1 MSNKQQKREIREQ
14 KKAAAQAAAS
24 RKAGMM
30 KMIYM
35 GLGVIVASAILISVL
50 RGFMQPTASVDEV
63 VASDHV
69 KGNPDAPLTIVEYSD
84 FQCPA
89 CGTQYKSIK
98 EVWAP
103 IKSSVRFVYRHF
115 PLTNIHPHAL
125 TAAYYSEA
133 AALQGKFWEMHDL
146 MFENQNRW
154 SGVKEIEPVFDGYVK
169 QLGLDAE
176 KFAADLKSD
185 AVKEKVASDIQ
196 SAKKAQAAS
205 TPSMYLNGKL
215 MTGVREAD
223 ALKAAIREAKS
234 GS

>member
-1 MSNKQQKREIREQ
+1 MSKKQHQREVREQ
-14 KKAAAQAAAS
+14 KQAAAE

-30 KMIYM
+30 KIVYM
-35 GLGVIVASAILISVL
+35 GLAAIIIAAVLISVL
-50 RGFMQPTASVDEV
+50 RGVVQPTASVDEV
-63 VASDHV
+63 VVTDHV
-69 KGNPDAPLTIVEYSD
+69 KGNPDAPITIVEYSD

-89 CGTQYKSIK
+89 CEVQYKSIK

-133 AALQGKFWEMHDL
+133 AAMQGKFWEMHDML
-146 MFENQNRW
+146 FDNQNRW
-154 SGVKEIEPVFDGYVK
+154 TGVKDIKPVFDGYVK
-169 QLGLDAE
+169 QLGLDTE
-176 KFAADLKSD
+176 KFAVDLKSD
-185 AVKEKVASDIQ
+185 AVKSKVAADMQ
-196 SAKKAQAAS
+196 SAKKAQASS
-205 TPSMYLNGKL
+205 TPSMYLNGEL

-223 ALKAAIREAKS
+223 KLKAAIRAAKS

>member
-1 MSNKQQKREIREQ
+1 MSKKQQQRKIREQ
-14 KKAAAQAAAS
+14 KQAAAE

-30 KMIYM
+30 KIVYM
-35 GLGVIVASAILISVL
+35 AIGAIVLAAILIAVL
-50 RGFMQPTASVDEV
+50 RGVVQPAASVDEV

-69 KGNPDAPLTIVEYSD
+69 KGNPDAPLTIVKYSD

-89 CGTQYKSIK
+89 CATQYRSIK

-103 IKSSVRFVYRHF
+103 IKSSIRFVYRHF

-125 TAAYYSEA
+125 TAAYYTEA

-146 MFENQNRW
+146 MFDNQSRW
-154 SGVKEIEPVFDGYVK
+154 TGVKEIEPVFDGYVK

-176 KFAADLKSD
+176 KFAADLKSS
-185 AVKEKVASDIQ
+185 AVKEKVAADMQ

-215 MTGVREAD
+215 MTGVREAE

>member
-1 MSNKQQKREIREQ
+1 MNKKEHQREVREQ
-14 KKAAAQAAAS
+14 KKAAAQAAS
-24 RKAGMM
+24 ERKAGMM

-35 GLGVIVASAILISVL
+35 GLGVLVASAILISVL
-50 RGFMQPTASVDEV
+50 RGVVQPTPSVDEV
-63 VASDHV
+63 VAADHV

-89 CGTQYKSIK
+89 CEVQYKSIK

-133 AALQGKFWEMHDL
+133 AAMQGKFWEMHDL

-154 SGVKEIEPVFDGYVK
+154 SGVKEIEPVFDGFVK

-176 KFAADLKSD
+176 KFAIDLKSD
-185 AVKEKVASDIQ
+185 AVKSKVASDMQ
-196 SAKKAQAAS
+196 SAKKAQASA
-205 TPSMYLNGKL
+205 TPSLYLNGEL

-223 ALKAAIREAKS
+223 ALKAAIRAAKS

>member
-1 MSNKQQKREIREQ
+1 MSKKQHQREVREQ
-14 KKAAAQAAAS
+14 KQAAAD

-30 KMIYM
+30 KMIYL
-35 GLGVIVASAILISVL
+35 GLGVIVVSAILISVL
-50 RGFMQPTASVDEV
+50 RGVMQPAPSVDEV
-63 VASDHV
+63 VAADHV
-69 KGNPDAPLTIVEYSD
+69 KGNPDAPITIVEYSD

-89 CGTQYKSIK
+89 CEAQYKSIK

-133 AALQGKFWEMHDL
+133 AGMQGKFWEMHDF

-154 SGVKEIEPVFDGYVK
+154 TGTKEIKPVFDGYVK

-176 KFAADLKSD
+176 KFAVDLKSD
-185 AVKEKVASDIQ
+185 AVKSKVASDMQ
-196 SAKKAQAAS
+196 SAKKAQVAS
-205 TPSMYLNGKL
+205 TPSLYLNGEL

-223 ALKAAIREAKS
+223 KLKAAIRAAKS